1 MKAKCYRLD
10 YNELGLST
18 LCVEKDKEIERL
30 NNIINKA
37 KEKAIDLEKKY
48 GYILGDLIYLLMQG
62 SDKEGLIIYLK
73 KC

>member
-1 MKAKCYRLD
+1 MKIPN
-10 YNELGLST
+10 YNKKIKHPTYLELQ
-18 LCVEKDKEIERL
+18 EEIERL

-62 SDKEGLIIYLK
+62 SDKE
-73 KC
+73 

>member
-62 SDKEGLIIYLK
+62 SDKE
-73 KC
+73 